1 MEENLQENKYIV
13 FVKQIWPTIARMI
26 NIVLYTIFNFLKNSV
41 SYIISQI
48 KNS

>member
-13 FVKQIWPTIARMI
+13 ILKQIWPTIARGI
-26 NIVLYTIFNFLKNSV
+26 NIVLYAILNFLKNSV